1 METRAH
7 YSLKTRNEVC
17 DKIINRHQSGKSV
30 AAEFEIPY
38 NTVMR
43 WVRQERDTFSESVYT
58 GNKQPY
64 HQVFGYQD
72 NTTDDLAEMKRQIK
86 AMRFELQVL
95 TNQNQELMEMLRIM
109 IENGGDIQRH
119 A

>member
-1 METRAH
+1 
-7 YSLKTRNEVC
+7 
-17 DKIINRHQSGKSV
+17 
-30 AAEFEIPY
+30 
-38 NTVMR
+38 
-43 WVRQERDTFSESVYT
+43 
-58 GNKQPY
+58 
-64 HQVFGYQD
+64 
-72 NTTDDLAEMKRQIK
+72 MKRQIK